1 MEILAVLKE
10 RFFSKEGVAEAHA
23 ETQAEEKAE

>member
-1 MEILAVLKE
+1 MEILAILKE
-10 RFFSKEGVAEAHA
+10 RFFSKEGTAEVQA